1 MYLAFN
7 LKTAEKY
14 RHWFTRGKRIYDNQ
28 KITIKNNL
36 SNYLYNGTNTINGN
50 SLESDWFPQLN
61 DIDVFLSHSH
71 RDEEDVI
78 AFAGWLN
85 DVFGLTVFIDSCIW
99 GNSEE
104 LLKLI
109 DDRYCF
115 DDKRGFYDYNLRNY
129 STSHVHMMLSMA
141 LTKMI
146 DRSEIVIFFESEN
159 SVQRIS
165 KESFDVTK
173 SPWIYSEL
181 VMTNLIRRK
190 KPNRSHSTLIEKRAY
205 VEANS
210 LDIAYDVTE
219 YLNKLLPLKKENLD
233 LWIKQEMEFGKRIH
247 SLDLLYAQYRNSDEV
262 LLG

>member
-7 LKTAEKY
+7 LKTENDY
-14 RHWFTRGKRIYDNQ
+14 SNWFTHGKRIYENQ
-28 KITIKNNL
+28 KVTIKDSL
-36 SNYLYNGTNTINGN
+36 SSYLYNGTSTINGN
-50 SLESDWFPQLN
+50 SLESDWFPQLDN
-61 DIDVFLSHSH
+61 IDVFLSHSH
-71 RDEEDVI
+71 KDENDVI
-78 AFAGWLN
+78 AFAGWLD
-85 DVFGLTVFIDSCIW
+85 DVFGLKVFIDSCIW

-115 DDKRGFYDYNLRNY
+115 DGKRGFYDYNLRNY

-146 DRSEIVIFFESEN
+146 DRSEVVIFFESEN

-190 KPNRSHSTLIEKRAY
+190 KPMRSYSLIEKRAY
-205 VEANS
+205 VEASN
-210 LDIAYDVTE
+210 LDIAYDVTD
-219 YLNKLLPLKKENLD
+219 YLNKLLPLEKENLD
-233 LWIKQEMEFGKRIH
+233 LWTKQKMEFKTRVH
-247 SLDLLYAQYRNSDEV
+247 PLDLLYVQYRNADEV